1 MTPTDRTAYEYSFL
15 LPDLRCITFS
25 VIIDPLS
32 HEIATCPIIAPAWA
46 RLEFHQCA
54 PCTLKVEE
62 HPYCPVALSIS
73 DLVTTFKATPSHVE
87 CTVSCRSPDRTVMKE
102 TKIQEGLTSILG
114 LLIAISGCPIM
125 EFFKPLARFHLP
137 FATVDESIFRIVAM
151 YMLRKYYQ
159 NEGMVRDHF
168 SLGDIKDHYALV
180 RLVNK
185 GIFDRVH
192 SVTQF
197 DADKNAIITLNSLGQ
212 ILEMEIDSNLES
224 LAHLFKPQ

>member
-1 MTPTDRTAYEYSFL
+1 MTTPDRAYEYTFL
-15 LPDLRCITFS
+15 LPDRRCITFS
-25 VIIDPLS
+25 VIVDQVS
-32 HEIATCPIIAPAWA
+32 HQIATCPIIAPAWA
-46 RLEFHQCA
+46 RLQFHQCA

-73 DLVTTFKATPSHVE
+73 DLVTTFKDTASHVS
-87 CTVSCRSPDRTVMKE
+87 CTVFCVSPERTVIKE

-159 NEGMVRDHF
+159 NEGTTKDHF
-168 SLGDIKDHYALV
+168 SLRDIKDHYALV
-180 RLVNK
+180 QQVNK
-185 GIFDRVH
+185 GIFDRIH